1 MIHQVMVMGTSEYLS
16 IIIRLTMAMIMGA
29 VIGYERASKK
39 STAGLRTFSIVCVA
53 SAFTMIINEY
63 LIGQY
68 GAGELMGA
76 HILFLS

>member
-39 STAGLRTFSIVCVA
+39 STAGLRTFSIAPVWPPRLSAA
-53 SAFTMIINEY
+53 SVSLAWAA
-63 LIGQY
+63 L
-68 GAGELMGA
+68 L
-76 HILFLS
+76 

>member
-39 STAGLRTFSIVCVA
+39 ALPGCA
-53 SAFTMIINEY
+53 P
-63 LIGQY
+63 
-68 GAGELMGA
+68 
-76 HILFLS
+76 FLSSAWHPPSQ

>member
-1 MIHQVMVMGTSEYLS
+1 MIHEVKIMGSVEYLS
-16 IIIRLTMAMIMGA
+16 IIIRLMMAMIMGA

-63 LIGQY
+63 LVGNY
-68 GAGELMGA
+68 GTGVLEK
-76 HILFLS
+76 